1 MPALGD
7 TSSVCPKSPLGA
19 AKDDI
24 NISAMEITIRDVA
37 RQAGVSPATAARALG
52 DYGYVSAA
60 ARRSVVSAA
69 TCLGYRPNNAA
80 RTLASGSSDIVG
92 LIVGDIENVFF
103 APVARGLADVVAGEG
118 YTLLVANS
126 DEEGE
131 RERRAVDS
139 LRAHRVDGIVVAP
152 ARDVDGGHLAEAS
165 SAGTPVVLVDRVVA
179 GLEVDSVVS
188 DSYAGAASGVEHL
201 LARGDT
207 RIGIV
212 IDNLNVPLSSMVSR
226 LEGWRDAMLRAGVAP
241 DDSLVSEGEASMSD
255 GYAPTMRLLAQPS
268 PPTAIFSASNLMT
281 IGALRAIRELG
292 IAMPRDLALVAFDD
306 VPLLSV
312 YDPPVTVVVQP
323 ARELGLTAGR
333 MLMARLGGDM
343 SKPKHVQLP
352 TELVVRES
360 SGAMVE
366 RRRARRRVSRLPADG
381 KKATAR
387 SRPVS

>member
-1 MPALGD
+1 
-7 TSSVCPKSPLGA
+7 
-19 AKDDI
+19 
-24 NISAMEITIRDVA
+24 
-37 RQAGVSPATAARALG
+37 
-52 DYGYVSAA
+52 
-60 ARRSVVSAA
+60 
-69 TCLGYRPNNAA
+69 
-80 RTLASGSSDIVG
+80 
-92 LIVGDIENVFF
+92 
-103 APVARGLADVVAGEG
+103 
-118 YTLLVANS
+118 
-126 DEEGE
+126 
-131 RERRAVDS
+131 
-139 LRAHRVDGIVVAP
+139 
-152 ARDVDGGHLAEAS
+152 
-165 SAGTPVVLVDRVVA
+165 
-179 GLEVDSVVS
+179 
-188 DSYAGAASGVEHL
+188 VEHL